1 MTGNFIL
8 LIKEYDKMKKRIVIG
23 LVFGVLAGII
33 DVVPMIIQKLTWDAN
48 ISAFSLWVVCGLL
61 IAITEIKIHPVLKGL
76 VLAFAL
82 LLPCAV
88 IIGWKEPFSLIPV
101 FIMTAVLGSALGYT
115 IEKLGR

>member
-1 MTGNFIL
+1 
-8 LIKEYDKMKKRIVIG
+8 MKKRIVIG
-23 LVFGVLAGII
+23 IIFGVLAGII
-33 DVVPMIIQKLTWDAN
+33 DVVPMIIQKLPWDAN

-88 IIGWKEPFSLIPV
+88 IIGWKEPYSLIP
-101 FIMTAVLGSALGYT
+101 IIGITAVLASALGYT
-115 IEKLGR
+115 IEKLGK